1 MCLLAFYT
9 NCTRTRNFILVP
21 SLSRVKTIG
30 NLFLFILPG
39 RNNWN
44 SDYIQ
49 YILASRNN
57 SNFVR
62 NVDQYIL
69 ASRNNSN
76 FVRNVD
82 YDVGIK
88 KTYLKCRK
96 IV

>member
-1 MCLLAFYT
+1 M
-9 NCTRTRNFILVP
+9 P
-21 SLSRVKTIG
+21 
-30 NLFLFILPG
+30 
-39 RNNWN
+39 
-44 SDYIQ
+44 
-49 YILASRNN
+49 ASRNN

-62 NVDQYIL
+62 NVDYYIL

>member
-9 NCTRTRNFILVP
+9 NCTRTHNFILVP
-21 SLSRVKTIG
+21 SLSRVKAIG
-30 NLFLFILPG
+30 NLFLFILAG

-44 SDYIQ
+44 SDYSI
-49 YILASRNN
+49 ILASRNN

-62 NVDQYIL
+62 NVDHYIL

-88 KTYLKCRK
+88 KTY
-96 IV
+96 IFEM